1 MPSVSIAPPTKAQT
15 TTAITLKANCSVIFN
30 PFFIKF
36 TLLTP
41 LGYNQ
46 ITKRNPKGAKTMNDL
61 LLKQTKLLEKLL
73 LEQEIA
79 NDLKILDI
87 ALKYNVDADVIF
99 KSMYDDEDRLESLV
113 YLDDLAYDIRNKTK

>member
-46 ITKRNPKGAKTMNDL
+46 ITKRNPKGAKTMNEIKEKYDELTSADL
-61 LLKQTKLLEKLL
+61 SKIAAELTTVAVSNGALNDIDKGDVASKVSQVYKRIFFEITKFEL
-73 LEQEIA
+73 
-79 NDLKILDI
+79 
-87 ALKYNVDADVIF
+87 ADV
-99 KSMYDDEDRLESLV
+99 EL
-113 YLDDLAYDIRNKTK
+113 

>member
-1 MPSVSIAPPTKAQT
+1 
-15 TTAITLKANCSVIFN
+15 
-30 PFFIKF
+30 
-36 TLLTP
+36 
-41 LGYNQ
+41 
-46 ITKRNPKGAKTMNDL
+46 MNDL

-87 ALKYNVDADVIF
+87 SLKYNVDADAIF

>member
-1 MPSVSIAPPTKAQT
+1 
-15 TTAITLKANCSVIFN
+15 
-30 PFFIKF
+30 
-36 TLLTP
+36 
-41 LGYNQ
+41 
-46 ITKRNPKGAKTMNDL
+46 MNDL

-87 ALKYNVDADVIF
+87 ALKYNVDADGIF

>member
-30 PFFIKF
+30 PFLIKF

-46 ITKRNPKGAKTMNDL
+46 ITKRNPKGAKTMDQIKEKYDELTSADLSKIAAELTAVAVSNGALNDID
-61 LLKQTKLLEKLL
+61 KGDVASKVSQIYKRIFFEITKIEL
-73 LEQEIA
+73 
-79 NDLKILDI
+79 
-87 ALKYNVDADVIF
+87 VDAQ
-99 KSMYDDEDRLESLV
+99 L
-113 YLDDLAYDIRNKTK
+113 

>member
-1 MPSVSIAPPTKAQT
+1 MPSVNIAPPTKAQT
-15 TTAITLKANCSVIFN
+15 TTAITLKANCSVILN
-30 PFFIKF
+30 PFLIKF

-87 ALKYNVDADVIF
+87 ALKYNVDADAIF
-99 KSMYDDEDRLESLV
+99 KSIYDDEGRLESLV

>member
-46 ITKRNPKGAKTMNDL
+46 ITKRNPKGAKTMNEYEITL
-61 LLKQTKLLEKLL
+61 ELLKLAA
-73 LEQEIA
+73 QEGA
-79 NDLKILDI
+79 
-87 ALKYNVDADVIF
+87 F
-99 KSMYDDEDRLESLV
+99 KSSNKDELIQ
-113 YLDDLAYDIRNKTK
+113 DIVKAFNDVKAEILKKTKSEPKANTQEDDYYE

>member
-1 MPSVSIAPPTKAQT
+1 
-15 TTAITLKANCSVIFN
+15 
-30 PFFIKF
+30 
-36 TLLTP
+36 
-41 LGYNQ
+41 
-46 ITKRNPKGAKTMNDL
+46 MNDL

-87 ALKYNVDADVIF
+87 ALKYNVDADTIF

>member
-1 MPSVSIAPPTKAQT
+1 
-15 TTAITLKANCSVIFN
+15 
-30 PFFIKF
+30 
-36 TLLTP
+36 
-41 LGYNQ
+41 
-46 ITKRNPKGAKTMNDL
+46 MNDL

>member
-46 ITKRNPKGAKTMNDL
+46 ITKRNPKRAKTMNEYEIIL
-61 LLKQTKLLEKLL
+61 ELVKLAGQEGAFKPSEKDEL
-73 LEQEIA
+73 A
-79 NDLKILDI
+79 RDI
-87 ALKYNVDADVIF
+87 AKAFNDIKAAIF
-99 KSMYDDEDRLESLV
+99 KDDKRG
-113 YLDDLAYDIRNKTK
+113 KTATKTDA

>member
-1 MPSVSIAPPTKAQT
+1 
-15 TTAITLKANCSVIFN
+15 
-30 PFFIKF
+30 
-36 TLLTP
+36 
-41 LGYNQ
+41 
-46 ITKRNPKGAKTMNDL
+46 MNDL

-87 ALKYNVDADVIF
+87 ALKYNVDADTIF

-113 YLDDLAYDIRNKTK
+113 YLEDLAYDIRNKTK